1 MRLPLTEPLA
11 ALFERFRQN
20 RDGASGIEFALLLP
34 LMLLLLAG
42 LVDLGQGLTVR
53 RKVAQIAS
61 TTGEI
66 VAMQNTWSK
75 ASVGTILSGV
85 SSILQPYDDDG
96 LTVVLCVVD
105 IATNGKATVNWS
117 AAYGT
122 TALSAGQDSPVE
134 VPKKL
139 QEKDVQ
145 MVVTRVQYKLDTVFS
160 GLFKSFTGGGAYEYD
175 QYFFIRPRNGD
186 TITYG

>member
-1 MRLPLTEPLA
+1 MRPPLTRPFAIL
-11 ALFERFRQN
+11 LRRFGRS

-34 LMLLLLAG
+34 VMLLLLAG

-53 RKVAQIAS
+53 RKVTQVAS
-61 TTGEI
+61 TTSEI
-66 VAMQNTWSK
+66 IAMQGTWTK

-85 SSILQPYDDDG
+85 SSILQPYNVED
-96 LTVVLCVVD
+96 LTVLLCVVD
-105 IATNGKATVNWS
+105 IGKNGKATVNWS

-122 TALSAGQDSPVE
+122 APLSAGQDSPVD
-134 VPKKL
+134 VPKNLK
-139 QEKDVQ
+139 EKDVQ
-145 MVVTRVQYKLDTVFS
+145 MVVTRVQYKLDTIFS

-175 QYFFIRPRNGD
+175 QHFFIRPRNGA

>member
-1 MRLPLTEPLA
+1 MKLPLTGPFA
-11 ALFERFRQN
+11 ALLRRFGRN

-34 LMLLLLAG
+34 VMLLLLAG

-61 TTGEI
+61 TTSEI

-75 ASVGTILSGV
+75 ASVETILSGV
-85 SSILQPYDDDG
+85 SSILQPYNNDE
-96 LTVVLCVVD
+96 LTVLLCVID
-105 IATNGKATVNWS
+105 TDKNGKATVNWS

-122 TALSAGQDSPVE
+122 APLSAGQDSPVE

-139 QEKDVQ
+139 QEEGAQ
-145 MVVTRVQYKLDTVFS
+145 MVVTRVQYKLDTLFS
-160 GLFKSFTGGGAYEYD
+160 GLFKGFTGGGAYHYD
-175 QYFFIRPRNGD
+175 QHFFIRPRNSD
-186 TITYG
+186 SITYG